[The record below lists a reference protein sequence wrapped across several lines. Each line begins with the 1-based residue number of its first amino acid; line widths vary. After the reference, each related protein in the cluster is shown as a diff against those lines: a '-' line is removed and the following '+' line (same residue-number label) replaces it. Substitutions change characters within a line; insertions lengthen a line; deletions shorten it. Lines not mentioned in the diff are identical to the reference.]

1 MENHIV
7 FDCLSRLLA
16 TKRHDFYLP
25 IPAVNLS
32 IPVEITT
39 NPPNKLRRL
48 EIHPQTTRGI
58 PPTTRHARF
67 IRDNNLTSVC
77 HQYRIFIE
85 IRLLSPTPEAI
96 PFNGLKPLQTG
107 RPRTNAGPT
116 SKTVVIHSGLPE
128 SKRSVQPSGEPALL
142 FSCLARKIKATFEV
156 LFPPPRS
163 NSRGRTAR

>member
-77 HQYRIFIE
+77 HQYCFLSRFGFFP
-85 IRLLSPTPEAI
+85 RLL
-96 PFNGLKPLQTG
+96 
-107 RPRTNAGPT
+107 
-116 SKTVVIHSGLPE
+116 
-128 SKRSVQPSGEPALL
+128 KRFPSM
-142 FSCLARKIKATFEV
+142 V
-156 LFPPPRS
+156 
-163 NSRGRTAR
+163 